1 MFFGLFKRK
10 EKAKIE
16 EPAAIL
22 KEGVIPESAIPEKRT
37 GLKLIPAQHRA
48 ELSMAIA
55 KGKIKELKT
64 IIEQND
70 IDVDAFVDDVYYT
83 PLIMKAV
90 TSFGI
95 AEEEDRLIMIRY
107 LLEKG
112 ANPNVKCKS
121 GYNSLH
127 VTLQQEKLVKVSA
140 LLLEFNGDVNLPD
153 HNGCTVAYW
162 ALQGFP
168 WRTEAEVRQLHLN
181 VVEQIMML
189 GADLDYPNRHGV
201 TPRKWL
207 EHTPEDVKLLVARC
221 ALLKPVYR
229 PDPKLQSEFP
239 SDLQHSDVAKKIWK
253 TMVPPSG
260 QADTVQGEL
269 LRAIEKLR
277 DEAHRNGN
285 INYSA
290 SHKLLAQFV
299 MNTLINSE
307 LFNQKEIA
315 QIKREAKKLMKAS
328 APYLE
333 DDAYDYLT
341 DQICIFYLKN
351 EHPIPHQRNLDI
363 LC

>member
-16 EPAAIL
+16 EPATIL
-22 KEGVIPESAIPEKRT
+22 KEGAFPESAIPEKVT
-37 GLKLIPAQHRA
+37 GLKLIPVQHRA

-55 KGKIKELKT
+55 KGKIQEVKT
-64 IIEQND
+64 IIERNN

-83 PLIMKAV
+83 PLLMKAV

-95 AEEEDRLIMIRY
+95 EEEDRLMLIRY

-112 ANPNVKCKS
+112 ANPNMRCKS

-140 LLLEFNGDVNLPD
+140 LFLEFNGDVNLPD
-153 HNGCTVAYW
+153 NNGCTVAYW

-168 WRTEAEVRQLHLN
+168 WRTEAEVRQLHLD

-207 EHTPEDVKLLVARC
+207 EHTSEDVKLLVGRC
-221 ALLKPVYR
+221 ELLKPVYR
-229 PDPKLQSEFP
+229 PDPKLQPEFP
-239 SDLQHSDVAKKIWK
+239 SNLQYPDVAKKIWK
-253 TMVPPSG
+253 TRVPPSG
-260 QADTVQGEL
+260 QAATVQGEL

-299 MNTLINSE
+299 MNTLVNSE

-333 DDAYDYLT
+333 DDTYDYLT
-341 DQICIFYLKN
+341 DQICVFHLKN
-351 EHPIPHQRNLDI
+351 EHPIPHQRNPEI
-363 LC
+363 IC